1 MSDNSYGH
9 HQLSSL
15 PSETWQLVSL
25 PMSMADVLAHEGAY
39 ITTST
44 VWHAIQGQP
53 TAALR
58 GQGNAYLVQNKYHI
72 PFEVRA
78 VFL

>member
-1 MSDNSYGH
+1 
-9 HQLSSL
+9 
-15 PSETWQLVSL
+15 
-25 PMSMADVLAHEGAY
+25 MSMADVLAHEGVY

-53 TAALR
+53 TAALLGR
-58 GQGNAYLVQNKYHI
+58 GNAYLVQNKHHI

-78 VFL
+78 VFF